1 MADEAVPIE
10 TPTRFARVTVADGT
24 AIPLH
29 SLLKLTDPNTGI
41 IHSGDA
47 DPFAGIAWEEKTA
60 SDGITEIV
68 VALNGVWDLTD
79 AGAGFGVTISSIS
92 VSVDFLYRDL
102 QADLDMSG
110 TYYYGPSGDVTG
122 TKTLDGSDAKLV
134 IRGFSLGLGGSFAF

>member
-68 VALNGVWDLTD
+68 VALNGIWDLTD
-79 AGAGFGVTISSIS
+79 AGAGFGVGSILALGATENK
-92 VSVDFLYRDL
+92 VRLAVE
-102 QADLDMSG
+102 AE
-110 TYYYGPSGDVTG
+110 TVTG
-122 TKTLDGSDAKLV
+122 TIVGKALETAGASEVVRVRVGEA
-134 IRGFSLGLGGSFAF
+134 I